1 MNRILKK
8 LSQIL
13 LIAALGLIGSQGQ
26 TVFAQ
31 PGGTVTLIAGRQS
44 PNEYLAANRAAIEN
58 DPNDAVMGNRK
69 GKIILVEFFD
79 YNCGYC
85 KAVVPSLQHVLA
97 SEPDV
102 KLVLKQFPILSESSV
117 MAAQAVLAARAQAD
131 GKGGGGKDVA
141 LHDRLMALKRAFGAE
156 EIFAE
161 AKAVGLNLA
170 RLRHDMAD
178 PRYGRI
184 LVQTAELA
192 EGLAMRGTPGFVLG
206 HRIIRGAIDE
216 ATLRELIA
224 EAKAN
229 LAQLGT

>member
-1 MNRILKK
+1 MTKRWQK
-8 LSQIL
+8 LSQIMV
-13 LIAALGLIGSQGQ
+13 IAAIGLMGAQ
-26 TVFAQ
+26 TPAVFAQ
-31 PGGTVTLIAGRQS
+31 PDGTVTLIAGRQS
-44 PNEYLAANRAAIEN
+44 PKEFLMANRSAIEN
-58 DPNDAVMGNRK
+58 NPSDAVMGNRK

-79 YNCGYC
+79 YHCGYC

-117 MAAQAVLAARAQAD
+117 MAAQAVLAARAQ
-131 GKGGGGKDVA
+131 GYGRDVA
-141 LHDRLMALKRAFGAE
+141 LHDRLMGLKGRFGAD
-156 EIFAE
+156 EIFAA

-178 PRYGRI
+178 PRFEQI

-192 EGLAMRGTPGFVLG
+192 ENLAIRGTPGFVLG
-206 HRIIRGAIDE
+206 DRIIRGAIDE
-216 ATLRELIA
+216 ETLRQLIA

-229 LAQLGT
+229 LALLGT